1 MMDALRLFYAMF
13 ISPKITET
21 LARHI
26 SQCALSGADV
36 KWVESQNLHL
46 TLKFLGEVQ
55 QERLEEIIA
64 AGELAADVVK
74 DFRIFWEGFGAFPD
88 FRRPRVIWA
97 GMKQG
102 GRTVSEIAE
111 RLEDRLAAA
120 GFRKEERV
128 FQPHLT
134 IGRVKSRRGLEE
146 LKRVIEKIENSRIGE
161 MEVGSFSLVQSTL
174 TPKGPIYRE
183 VRNFRLGAKEDG

>member
-1 MMDALRLFYAMF
+1 MDVLRLFYAMF
-13 ISPKITET
+13 ISSRIGDT
-21 LARHI
+21 LTRHI

-55 QERLEEIIA
+55 QERLEEILA
-64 AGELAADVVK
+64 AGESAADGVK
-74 DFRIFWEGFGAFPD
+74 DFRVFWEGFGAFPD

-102 GRTVSEIAE
+102 GRAVSEIVE

-120 GFRKEERV
+120 GFRKEERA
-128 FQPHLT
+128 FRPHLT
-134 IGRVKSRRGLEE
+134 IGRVKSQRGMEE
-146 LKRVIEKIENSRIGE
+146 LRKVVEKIENSRIGE

-174 TPKGPIYRE
+174 TSKGPIYRE
-183 VRNFRLGAKEDG
+183 VRNFALGAKDDG